1 MEKNGVVPMLPG
13 DLWIAPEVSREGLQA
28 DAGADFRRIFVKSW
42 GLSKIVTQS
51 WQKCVF
57 SPLE

>member
-1 MEKNGVVPMLPG
+1 MVPMLPG